1 MSSDLVLS
9 NGRVVDGCG
18 NPWYRG
24 DLAVEGGHIAAI
36 APARTLRARQVIDLD
51 GRFVAPGFVD
61 VHTHSDLS
69 ILINRRAESVVRQG
83 VTTEVIGNCGMS
95 PAPVAGARL
104 PEMRA
109 QWGSISEQPEITW
122 AWRSFAEYLD
132 VLEGGGLAINIASLA
147 GHGALRIAV
156 MGLEE
161 REPTTSEM
169 GQMEALLED
178 AMTAGAFGLSTGL
191 VYPPGCF
198 ASTAEIIHL
207 CRVVARFGGLY
218 ASHVRGERETILEA
232 VAEAIQ
238 IGREAGL
245 PVQVSHNAPKY
256 GAPCDARANLR
267 LIEEARARGQDVTVD
282 NDVHTDLGPALT
294 GALPQALQE
303 RPAAEIAALLSDRD
317 SRQSIREEIELDQR
331 PAFGPASLLKHGQW
345 QRITVLRAPSS
356 EDAVGRTIEEIA
368 QDLDREPF
376 DVYLDLIVENG
387 HEAEG
392 IFHYI
397 DERNIRLLLEHP
409 AVMVC
414 SDGQVLAP
422 YGFLNDPPPY
432 SPCSYGEFPGVLE
445 RYVRDEP
452 VLRLEEAIRKMTSFP
467 AQRFGLLDRGI
478 LRPGARADIVVFD
491 LDRIRD
497 RATALP
503 PHTYPIENYPHRYP
517 EGIDYVLVNGVLVVE
532 GEQHTG
538 ALPGHVLR
546 QPAAGP
552 NVRNRY

>member
-552 NVRNRY
+552 NIRNRY